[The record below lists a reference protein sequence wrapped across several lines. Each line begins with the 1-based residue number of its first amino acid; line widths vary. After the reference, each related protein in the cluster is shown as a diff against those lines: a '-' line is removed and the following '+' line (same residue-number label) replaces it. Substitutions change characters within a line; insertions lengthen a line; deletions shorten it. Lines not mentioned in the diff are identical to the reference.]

1 MNPEKYGPATIPR
14 LIAGL
19 EIFFGLLVPAFVVG
33 PLLVFGLI
41 FGIVSPLSFVIS
53 ACGAWGLVGIAKLL
67 SSSGNI
73 SRQRAQF
80 ATAGIIAGTLV
91 VLYPFI
97 GIASKAGWHLDR
109 LHSDKQSIFL
119 CAVLVGPTIVGLRRV
134 ILLWKNPPF

>member
-53 ACGAWGLVGIAKLL
+53 ACGAWGLVGIAM
-67 SSSGNI
+67 SH
-73 SRQRAQF
+73 RA
-80 ATAGIIAGTLV
+80 
-91 VLYPFI
+91 
-97 GIASKAGWHLDR
+97 KEDR
-109 LHSDKQSIFL
+109 LGHGFILEYAVGGELGLLRGSGQGDQLPPLPRFL
-119 CAVLVGPTIVGLRRV
+119 RETSEMLELYLI
-134 ILLWKNPPF
+134 